1 MHIHFPRLVWWQA
14 ILAGGL
20 LAATVDIAAAALIGW
35 LSPVIILHAIASGVL
50 GRQSFFDG
58 AWSAL
63 LGLVLQWF
71 MGILIAAIYAALAW
85 RMHFPRRHW
94 IVGGIIYGVVIY
106 LVMNFLVVPWSLAP
120 FKPQLTAVKIVE
132 NILAMVLFGLI
143 VSFCVSLPGRV
154 ADFEEGRAALVRPR
168 TPDEQSRGRPG

>member
-20 LAATVDIAAAALIGW
+20 LAATVDIAAAALLGW
-35 LSPVIILHAIASGVL
+35 LSPVIILQAIASGVL

-63 LGLVLQWF
+63 LGLVLQWC

-85 RMHFPRRHW
+85 RTYFPRRHW
-94 IVGGIIYGVVIY
+94 IAGGIIYGVAIY

-120 FKPQLTAVKIVE
+120 FKPQLSPVKITE
-132 NILAMVLFGLI
+132 NLLAMILFGLI
-143 VSFCVSLPGRV
+143 VSFCISRREPLVDPDG
-154 ADFEEGRAALVRPR
+154 ARAASI
-168 TPDEQSRGRPG
+168 Q